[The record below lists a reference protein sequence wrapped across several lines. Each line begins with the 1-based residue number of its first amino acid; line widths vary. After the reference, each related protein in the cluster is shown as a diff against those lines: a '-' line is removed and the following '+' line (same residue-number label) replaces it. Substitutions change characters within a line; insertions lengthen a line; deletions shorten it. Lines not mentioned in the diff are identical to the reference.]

1 MTKSGSIA
9 AFVIVGITLGAVLYN
24 ARGPNE
30 PMYQGRGINDW
41 LRKLNSAISHD
52 DLQSRDEAEKAV
64 QATGAKTAPYIV
76 AHLRKSNSACSNTYR
91 NLFPKLPAWLQ
102 RLIPSPREE
111 FTIYTGSSAFFA
123 IGALAKPALITA
135 LKDENPAV
143 RSASAL
149 ALGSLAHYKGTDIR
163 DAMPALTECLRVADP
178 VVRCLSATTLGY
190 LGPDAAPAVPGL
202 IALLTA
208 SDVGSQK
215 GRRVFVRSAAA
226 RTLGKIGSQAKS
238 ALPALRPRL
247 NDADPYERSVAAV
260 AIWRIS
266 SEATN
271 TLPVL
276 IEALN
281 LVPEGSRWESVEG
294 LKEMGAEAKE
304 AFPAL
309 LGQLTLR
316 GTPDAPSSFTLEK
329 ITNALIKIDPEAA
342 LHAGI
347 QPPSAQEPRR

>member
-1 MTKSGSIA
+1 M
-9 AFVIVGITLGAVLYN
+9 
-24 ARGPNE
+24 
-30 PMYQGRGINDW
+30 
-41 LRKLNSAISHD
+41 
-52 DLQSRDEAEKAV
+52 
-64 QATGAKTAPYIV
+64 
-76 AHLRKSNSACSNTYR
+76 
-91 NLFPKLPAWLQ
+91 
-102 RLIPSPREE
+102 
-111 FTIYTGSSAFFA
+111 
-123 IGALAKPALITA
+123 
-135 LKDENPAV
+135 NP
-143 RSASAL
+143 
-149 ALGSLAHYKGTDIR
+149 
-163 DAMPALTECLRVADP
+163 
-178 VVRCLSATTLGY
+178 
-190 LGPDAAPAVPGL
+190 
-202 IALLTA
+202 
-208 SDVGSQK
+208 
-215 GRRVFVRSAAA
+215 
-226 RTLGKIGSQAKS
+226 KS

-316 GTPDAPSSFTLEK
+316 DTPDAPSSFTLEK

-347 QPPSAQEPRR
+347 QPPSAQAPRR

>member
-9 AFVIVGITLGAVLYN
+9 AFVIVGMLLGAVLYN
-24 ARGPNE
+24 AQRPNE
-30 PMYQGRGINDW
+30 PIYQGRGINDW

-52 DLQSRDEAEKAV
+52 DLHSRNEAEKAV
-64 QATGAKTAPYIV
+64 QATGAKAAPYIA
-76 AHLRKSNSACSNTYR
+76 AHLRKSNSAWRKTYF

-111 FTIYTGSSAFFA
+111 FTISTGSSAFFA
-123 IGALAKPALITA
+123 IGASAKPALIRA
-135 LKDENPAV
+135 LKDKNPAV

-149 ALGSLAHYKGTDIR
+149 ALGSLAHYNGTDIK
-163 DAMPALTECLRVADP
+163 DSVPALTECLRDADP
-178 VVRCLSATTLGY
+178 NVRCLSAMTLGY
-190 LGPDAAPAVPGL
+190 LGPDAAAAVPGL
-202 IALLTA
+202 IALLKA
-208 SDVGSQK
+208 PEVGSQK
-215 GRRVFVRSAAA
+215 GSRVYVRSAAA

-238 ALPALRPRL
+238 ALPALRLPL

-271 TLPVL
+271 ALPVL
-276 IEALN
+276 IQALN

-329 ITNALIKIDPEAA
+329 ITNALIEIDPEAA
-342 LHAGI
+342 LRAGI
-347 QPPSAQEPRR
+347 QPPSAREPRR